1 MCLCTWPNLMFSFTD
16 FELCTSVPLYLAKK
30 VSCLV
35 DFRFCTCLPLYLGK
49 FLAKILLHQWNSKK
63 IRAVYLCT
71 SVPGPN
77 WIWLTNFELCTSVPL
92 YLAKK
97 FSSLADFGLCTCVP
111 LYLGQFSAKILVH
124 QWNSKKIQAV
134 YLCTSVPL
142 YLAQIEIDWQILSCV
157 PLYLCTWQK
166 MFHFWQILGSVP
178 VYLYTLVNFQQKF

>member
-49 FLAKILLHQWNSKK
+49 FSAKILFHQWNSKK
-63 IRAVYLCT
+63 IWAVYLCT

-77 WIWLTNFELCTSVPL
+77 WIWLTNFELCISVLL

-124 QWNSKKIQAV
+124 QWKSKKIQAV
-134 YLCTSVPL
+134 YLFTSVPGPNWAWLTNFELCTSVPL
-142 YLAQIEIDWQILSCV
+142 YLSKNVSYLVDFGLGTCV
-157 PLYLCTWQK
+157 PLYL
-166 MFHFWQILGSVP
+166 G
-178 VYLYTLVNFQQKF
+178 